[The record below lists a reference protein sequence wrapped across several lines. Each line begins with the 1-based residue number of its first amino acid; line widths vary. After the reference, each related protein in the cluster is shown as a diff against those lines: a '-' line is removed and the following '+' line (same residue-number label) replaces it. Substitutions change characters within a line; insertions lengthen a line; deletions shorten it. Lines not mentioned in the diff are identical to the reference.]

1 MAGTRTETKRVTP
14 MGFLIVTDVTSRYE
28 DEELDAYRV
37 QRRYGE
43 TLISVIPLY
52 REVLDNE

>member
-14 MGFLIVTDVTSRYE
+14 MGFLIVTDVTARYE
-28 DEELDAYRV
+28 DDELDAYRV